1 METAGFRQAVRMRAI
16 QVAAC
21 VLAVLATGC
30 LAPKG
35 TDYSNPAVSV
45 QTARV
50 LDIQQHRPVLVN
62 SFSNQERLA
71 AGIKNLTS
79 RPQVLQVEF
88 VRQDSGVAIWKT
100 AVTVPSA
107 RLYFAGPTAPLPAGN
122 YIVRVT
128 GTGIQPVIHSFTV
141 YGY

>member
-1 METAGFRQAVRMRAI
+1 MKARYLSVGVILALLV
-16 QVAAC
+16 VSC
-21 VLAVLATGC
+21 V
-30 LAPKG
+30 APKG

-50 LDIQQHRPVLVN
+50 MDVQQRRAVPVN
-62 SFSNQERLA
+62 SFSNRERLA

-79 RPQVLQVEF
+79 RSQILQVEF
-88 VRQDSGVAIWKT
+88 VRQDSGLVVFKN
-100 AVTVPSA
+100 AVTLPTAGV
-107 RLYFAGPTAPLPAGN
+107 YFTGPTTTLSAGN

-128 GTGIQPVIHSFTV
+128 GTGIQPVMHSFTV